1 MADTPILPPPPM
13 PAAPPTPQRSDPN
26 TFEERADGF
35 FDYAATD
42 LPNAMDAVAANV
54 ENNAAAALEQAQ
66 HAAGSAGQASG
77 SVTAAAEEVGK
88 AKAEV
93 TKAEAEVTKAK
104 AEVTKA
110 QAWAESD
117 APPQSGSKSSKSHAE
132 DAESA
137 ANSAWDAAAAAGES
151 AGLPQPVPAG
161 AVLSTDVGGAVRW
174 RGRTPYIVTADAV
187 LAAFDAVSIDTSS
200 VPVTVTLPADPAVGD
215 RVSLFDGAATWADE
229 PPEVDGNGSLIM
241 GEAESMKL
249 DIQYLS
255 VDFLYINPNR
265 GWVIV

>member
-54 ENNAAAALEQAQ
+54 RNNATAALEQAG

-93 TKAEAEVTKAK
+93 TKAEAEAAK
-104 AEVTKA
+104 AR
-110 QAWAESD
+110 AWAESD
-117 APPQSGSKSSKSHAE
+117 TPPAPGSKSAKSHAA

-137 ANSAWDAAAAAGES
+137 ASSAWDAAAAAGGS
-151 AGLPQPVPAG
+151 LPHPLPPG
-161 AVLSTDVGGAVRW
+161 AVLAVDSAGAVRW
-174 RGRTPYIVTADAV
+174 RGRVPYTVTADAD
-187 LAAFDAVSIDTSS
+187 LLAFDVVCIDTSGG
-200 VPVTVTLPADPAVGD
+200 PVTVTLPLDPAVGD

-229 PPEVDGNGSLIM
+229 SPTVAGNGSPIM
-241 GEAESMKL
+241 GESESMTL

-255 VDFLYINPNR
+255 VDFLFINPIR
-265 GWVIV
+265 GWVLV